1 MCGSKA
7 VAKLWLCKV
16 GLRSKFGNL
25 LPPAQETPA
34 PHSPPTM
41 FIQQKV
47 SEETLC
53 LGLSK
58 SCMGAL
64 IHVEEQSAQD
74 SIQKSDEVLF
84 RYRSQVHVEL
94 FRMSFCFVSAEKIEG
109 AFEVPDRGRENAIR
123 HNSAT
128 DAKYNARAISLHD
141 AERRSS
147 SSSFSVER
155 ECVYSG
161 PERTLI
167 RSWVMLLHRHVFHLN
182 IANVPFFVRGT
193 PSLHDFR
200 SRSCAQLR
208 CDSS

>member
-1 MCGSKA
+1 
-7 VAKLWLCKV
+7 
-16 GLRSKFGNL
+16 
-25 LPPAQETPA
+25 
-34 PHSPPTM
+34 
-41 FIQQKV
+41 
-47 SEETLC
+47 
-53 LGLSK
+53 
-58 SCMGAL
+58 
-64 IHVEEQSAQD
+64 
-74 SIQKSDEVLF
+74 
-84 RYRSQVHVEL
+84 
-94 FRMSFCFVSAEKIEG
+94 MSFCFVSAEKIEG

-123 HNSAT
+123 HNRAT

-208 CDSS
+208 CDSSHDRADIAKHTPVATSNERISVIRIFFFCCLRLRFEL